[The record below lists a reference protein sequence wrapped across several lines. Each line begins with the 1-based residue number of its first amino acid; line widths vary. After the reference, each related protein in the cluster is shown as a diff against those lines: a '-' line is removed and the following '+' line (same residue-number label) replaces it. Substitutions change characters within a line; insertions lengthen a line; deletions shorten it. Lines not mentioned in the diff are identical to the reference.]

1 MQIRPAQATDIPG
14 ITALLQGLGDL
25 PDERRFMKHLG
36 APAA

>member
-14 ITALLQGLGDL
+14 ITALLQALGNL